1 MALDYDTLGSTVGD
15 YLDRSDLDAI
25 IPTFIEL
32 AEAKFRRSLRHW
44 RMEKRAT
51 ADTIAGERQVS
62 LPTDFVEMR
71 SLKRNSSPVVVLE
84 ILPPQV
90 INSYAESQGSPNYFS
105 VVGDELHLDPVPDAV
120 YELEMYYYAFSAL
133 SDTNTTNWLL
143 TYYPDIYIYGTL
155 LEAEAYLMNDPRL
168 PIWKQAFDEALKQL
182 NTEANKVRY
191 AGAPLT
197 IRPS

>member
-133 SDTNTTNWLL
+133 SDTNTTKSMEHCWRQKL
-143 TYYPDIYIYGTL
+143 I
-155 LEAEAYLMNDPRL
+155 
-168 PIWKQAFDEALKQL
+168 
-182 NTEANKVRY
+182 
-191 AGAPLT
+191 
-197 IRPS
+197 

>member
-1 MALDYDTLGSTVGD
+1 
-15 YLDRSDLDAI
+15 
-25 IPTFIEL
+25 
-32 AEAKFRRSLRHW
+32 
-44 RMEKRAT
+44 
-51 ADTIAGERQVS
+51 
-62 LPTDFVEMR
+62 MR

-84 ILPPQV
+84 ILPPQI

>member
-25 IPTFIEL
+25 IPTFI
-32 AEAKFRRSLRHW
+32 EAKFRRSLRHW

>member
-32 AEAKFRRSLRHW
+32 AEAKFRRNLRHW

-51 ADTIAGERQVS
+51 ADTVAGERQVS
-62 LPTDFVEMR
+62 LPTDFIEMR
-71 SLKRNSSPVVVLE
+71 HLKRNSSPVVVLE
-84 ILPPQV
+84 MLPPQTL
-90 INSYAESQGSPNYFS
+90 NSYAESQGSPNYFS
-105 VVGDELHLDPVPDAV
+105 IVGDELHLDPVPDAV
-120 YELEMYYYAFSAL
+120 YEIEMYYYAFSAL